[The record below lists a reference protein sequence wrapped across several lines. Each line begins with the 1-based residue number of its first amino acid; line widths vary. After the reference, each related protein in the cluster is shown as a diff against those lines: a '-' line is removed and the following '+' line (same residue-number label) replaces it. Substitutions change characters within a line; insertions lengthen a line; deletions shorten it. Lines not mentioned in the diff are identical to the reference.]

1 MNKNSQRWFWV
12 ESIKIIIL
20 KLATT
25 STAFQQ
31 IYFQLQKIIFL
42 PTVIREGKPWGL
54 KMMSGVIPLSV
65 NGMSSDGQRML
76 EGKKIKISANI
87 LNQNC

>member
-1 MNKNSQRWFWV
+1 M
-12 ESIKIIIL
+12 
-20 KLATT
+20 KLSTT
-25 STAFQQ
+25 STTAFQQ
-31 IYFQLQKIIFL
+31 THFQLQKITFL

-76 EGKKIKISANI
+76 EGKKVKISANI
-87 LNQNC
+87 LDQKC